1 MTGFPNRASP
11 LVCLLASSFIGLV
24 ALGACAVPLAEVQPV
39 NATAEAEAAPKR
51 AIAQQAFVE
60 QCEAA
65 ISGGLI
71 DRKALRAAGFAGPA
85 VSDPQSGYFVAPLAV
100 GTNVMGKTFDLTF
113 TGFIADR
120 NVVPPSQ
127 SGSAPGGTVP
137 SCSSSDLAFQIAPRH
152 FASKGYSITPT
163 GRGTF
168 LMQRGSTRALLINVT
183 TIHGTDQ
190 TLTSVEIKKL
200 P

>member
-1 MTGFPNRASP
+1 MRITSG
-11 LVCLLASSFIGLV
+11 VLACGLFGLTF
-24 ALGACAVPLAEVQPV
+24 LGACAVPLAEVKQV
-39 NATAEAEAAPKR
+39 NAAAEAEATPKR

-60 QCEAA
+60 QCEVA

-71 DRKALRAAGFAGPA
+71 DRNALRKAGFTGANLA
-85 VSDPQSGYFVAPLAV
+85 DSRSGYFIAPLAV
-100 GTNVMGKTFDLTF
+100 GTNVTGKTFNLTF

-127 SGSAPGGTVP
+127 SGGAAGATIP
-137 SCSSSDLAFQIAPRH
+137 SCSSSNLAYEVAPRH
-152 FASKGYSITPT
+152 FASKGYSITSN
-163 GRGTF
+163 GRGSF
-168 LMQRGSTRALLINVT
+168 VLQRGSTRASLTNVT

-190 TLTSVEIKKL
+190 TLTSVEIKRL